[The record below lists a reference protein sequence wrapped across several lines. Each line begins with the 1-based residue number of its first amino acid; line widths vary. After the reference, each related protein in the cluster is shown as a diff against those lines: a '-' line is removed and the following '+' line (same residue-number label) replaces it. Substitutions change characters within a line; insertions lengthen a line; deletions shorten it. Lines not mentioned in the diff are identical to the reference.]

1 MIPYL
6 ILLLV
11 LYNRLTIVLKI
22 TLAYLQNEYISLK
35 FNATVNLILTLI
47 RFIVTIIEYYGAV
60 TPEIRQA
67 GNRLS
72 GLPETNYYAS
82 LLA

>member
-22 TLAYLQNEYISLK
+22 ALAYLQNSYISFK
-35 FNATVNLILTLI
+35 FSTTLNYVLTVIHFILTLI
-47 RFIVTIIEYYGAV
+47 NHFFPSNLGIIIETV
-60 TPEIRQA
+60 L
-67 GNRLS
+67 GNIH
-72 GLPETNYYAS
+72 
-82 LLA
+82 

>member
-22 TLAYLQNEYISLK
+22 TLAYLQNAYISLK

-47 RFIVTIIEYYGAV
+47 RFIVTIIDHFFPSDFGFY
-60 TPEIRQA
+60 IK
-67 GNRLS
+67 
-72 GLPETNYYAS
+72 S
-82 LLA
+82 LLNI